1 MKISEFTF
9 DLPANLIAQTPAERR
24 GDDRLLVIDRKTGAY
39 IDSKMVDFASYV
51 EPGSIVVVNDTRV
64 RKARVYGISETGGRV
79 EFLFTGALGPDRWQA
94 MVSKSK
100 KQRPGKEYSFFVN
113 DGACDSLDGVYNDG
127 TCKGKLFCKGIIESN
142 VDDSDSGSS
151 LKVVKFDTPIDESF
165 FSICGHVPLPPYIK
179 READFNDET
188 RYQTIFANECGSMA
202 SPTAG
207 LHFTPE
213 LVCALEKKGCEILH
227 ITLHVGMGTFLPVRT
242 ENLEDHVMHT
252 ESYSVSQEVADKI
265 NNAKRTGKKIVAVG
279 TTSVRT
285 LESAV
290 NRETGLLEAKNSST
304 NLFIT
309 PGFEFLIVDQMLTNF
324 HTPESTLLVLVSAFA
339 GKEHILNA
347 YRHAVEQKYK
357 FFSYGDATFLK

>member
-9 DLPANLIAQTPAERR
+9 ELPQELIAQTPAQKR
-24 GDDRLLVIDRKTGAY
+24 GDDRLLVIDKVTGQY
-39 IDSKMVDFASYV
+39 LDMQMKDFPSLV
-51 EPGSIVVVNDTRV
+51 EPGSVVVVNDTRV
-64 RKARVYGISETGGRV
+64 RKARVFGLSETGGRV
-79 EFLFTGALGPDRWQA
+79 EFLFTGALSADRWQA
-94 MVSKSK
+94 MVSKSR
-100 KQRPGKEYSFFVN
+100 KQRPGKGYEFLTPE
-113 DGACDSLDGVYNDG
+113 GKVY
-127 TCKGKLFCKGIIESN
+127 CKAIIDTD
-142 VDDSDSGSS
+142 VDDNDQGSS
-151 LKVVKFDTPIDESF
+151 LKVVKFDRPIDENF
-165 FSICGHVPLPPYIK
+165 FQVCGHVPLPPYIK
-179 READFNDET
+179 REDDFNDEK

-213 LVCALEKKGCEILH
+213 MVGLLAEKGVEVLH

-252 ESYSVSQEVADKI
+252 ESYHVSEEVAQKI
-265 NNAKRTGKKIVAVG
+265 NQAKAEGRRIVAIG

-290 NRETGLLEAKNSST
+290 NRETGLLEAKSSAT

-309 PGFEFLIVDQMLTNF
+309 PGFKFMIVDQMLTNF

-339 GKEHILNA
+339 GKDHILEA
-347 YRHAVEQKYK
+347 YRHAVEQRYH

>member
-9 DLPANLIAQTPAERR
+9 DLPQELIAQTPAQRR
-24 GDDRLLVIDRKTGAY
+24 GDDRLLVIDRKTGEY
-39 IDSKMVDFASYV
+39 QDMQMSDFPSLI
-51 EPGSIVVVNDTRV
+51 EPGSVIVVNDTKV
-64 RKARVYGISETGGRV
+64 RKARVFGISETGGKV

-100 KQRPGKEYSFFVN
+100 KQRPGKGYDFLDK
-113 DGACDSLDGVYNDG
+113 DGNLY
-127 TCKGKLFCKGIIESN
+127 CKAVIETD
-142 VDDSDSGSS
+142 VQDSDSGSS
-151 LKVVKFDTPIDESF
+151 LKIVKFDRPVDEDF
-165 FSICGHVPLPPYIK
+165 FQKCGHVPLPPYIK
-179 READFNDET
+179 REDDFNDEN

-213 LVCALEKKGCEILH
+213 LVAQLEKKGVEVLH

-252 ESYSVSQEVADKI
+252 ESYQVSEEVADKI
-265 NNAKRTGKKIVAVG
+265 NRAKAEGRKIVAIG

-290 NRETGLLEAKNSST
+290 DRESGLLMTKSSST
-304 NLFIT
+304 NLFIK
-309 PGFEFLIVDQMLTNF
+309 PGFEFRMVDMMLTNF

-339 GKEHILNA
+339 GKDHILAA
-347 YRHAVEQKYK
+347 YRHAVEKRYH
-357 FFSYGDATFLK
+357 FFSYGDATFLR

>member
-9 DLPANLIAQTPAERR
+9 DLPQELIAQTPAQRR
-24 GDDRLLVIDRKTGAY
+24 GDDRLLVIDRKTGEY
-39 IDSKMVDFASYV
+39 QDMQMSDFPSLI
-51 EPGSIVVVNDTRV
+51 EPGSVIVVNDTKV
-64 RKARVYGISETGGRV
+64 RKARVFGISETGGKV

-100 KQRPGKEYSFFVN
+100 KQRPGKGYDFLDK
-113 DGACDSLDGVYNDG
+113 DGNLYCRAV
-127 TCKGKLFCKGIIESN
+127 IETD
-142 VDDSDSGSS
+142 VQDSDSGSS
-151 LKVVKFDTPIDESF
+151 LKIVKFDRPVDEDF
-165 FSICGHVPLPPYIK
+165 FQKCGHVPLPPYIK
-179 READFNDET
+179 REDDFNDEN

-213 LVCALEKKGCEILH
+213 LVAQLEKKGVEVLH

-252 ESYSVSQEVADKI
+252 ESYQVSEEVADKI
-265 NNAKRTGKKIVAVG
+265 NRAKAEGRKIVAIG

-290 NRETGLLEAKNSST
+290 DRETGLLMAKSSST
-304 NLFIT
+304 NLFIK
-309 PGFEFLIVDQMLTNF
+309 PGFEFRMVDMMLTNF

-339 GKEHILNA
+339 GKDHILAA
-347 YRHAVEQKYK
+347 YRHAVEKRYH
-357 FFSYGDATFLK
+357 FFSYGDATFLR

>member
-9 DLPANLIAQTPAERR
+9 DLPQELIAQTPAQRR
-24 GDDRLLVIDRKTGAY
+24 GDDRLLVIDRKTGEY
-39 IDSKMVDFASYV
+39 QDMQMSDFPSLI
-51 EPGSIVVVNDTRV
+51 EPGSVIVVNDTKV
-64 RKARVYGISETGGRV
+64 RKARVFGISETGGKV

-100 KQRPGKEYSFFVN
+100 KQRPGKGYNFLDK
-113 DGACDSLDGVYNDG
+113 DGNLYCRAV
-127 TCKGKLFCKGIIESN
+127 IETD
-142 VDDSDSGSS
+142 VQDSDSGSS
-151 LKVVKFDTPIDESF
+151 LKVVKFDRPVDEDF
-165 FSICGHVPLPPYIK
+165 FQKCGHVPLPPYIK
-179 READFNDET
+179 REDDFNDEN

-213 LVCALEKKGCEILH
+213 LVAQLEKKGVEVLH

-252 ESYSVSQEVADKI
+252 ESYQVSEEVADKI
-265 NNAKRTGKKIVAVG
+265 NRAKAEGRKIVAIG

-290 NRETGLLEAKNSST
+290 DRESGLLLAKSSST
-304 NLFIT
+304 NLFIK
-309 PGFEFLIVDQMLTNF
+309 PGFEFRMVDMMLTNF
-324 HTPESTLLVLVSAFA
+324 HTLESTLLVLVSAFA
-339 GKEHILNA
+339 GKDHILAA
-347 YRHAVEQKYK
+347 YRHAVEKRYH
-357 FFSYGDATFLK
+357 FFSYGDATFLR

>member
-1 MKISEFTF
+1 MKISDFTF
-9 DLPANLIAQTPAERR
+9 DLPQELIAQTPAQRR
-24 GDDRLLVIDRKTGAY
+24 GDDRLLVIDRKTGEY
-39 IDSKMVDFASYV
+39 QDMQMSDFPSLI
-51 EPGSIVVVNDTRV
+51 EPGSVIVVNDTKV
-64 RKARVYGISETGGRV
+64 RKARVFGISETGGKV

-100 KQRPGKEYSFFVN
+100 KQRPGKGYDFLDK
-113 DGACDSLDGVYNDG
+113 DGNLY
-127 TCKGKLFCKGIIESN
+127 CKAVIETD
-142 VDDSDSGSS
+142 VQDSDSGSS
-151 LKVVKFDTPIDESF
+151 LKVIRFDRAIDEDF
-165 FSICGHVPLPPYIK
+165 FQKCGHVPLPPYIK
-179 READFNDET
+179 REDDFNDEN

-213 LVCALEKKGCEILH
+213 LVVQLEKKGVEVLH

-252 ESYSVSQEVADKI
+252 ESYQVSEEVADKI
-265 NNAKRTGKKIVAVG
+265 NRAKAEGRKIVAIG

-290 NRETGLLEAKNSST
+290 DRESGLLIAKSSST
-304 NLFIT
+304 NLFIK
-309 PGFEFLIVDQMLTNF
+309 PGFEFKIVDEMLTNF

-339 GKEHILNA
+339 GRDHILAA
-347 YRHAVEQKYK
+347 YRHAVEKRYH
-357 FFSYGDATFLK
+357 FFSYGDATFLR

>member
-9 DLPANLIAQTPAERR
+9 DLPQELIAQTPAQRR
-24 GDDRLLVIDRKTGAY
+24 GDDRLLVIDRKTGEY
-39 IDSKMVDFASYV
+39 QDMQMSDFPSLI
-51 EPGSIVVVNDTRV
+51 EPGSVIVVNDTKV
-64 RKARVYGISETGGRV
+64 RKARVFGISETGGKV

-100 KQRPGKEYSFFVN
+100 KQRPGKGYDFLDK
-113 DGACDSLDGVYNDG
+113 DGNLY
-127 TCKGKLFCKGIIESN
+127 CKAVIETD
-142 VDDSDSGSS
+142 VQDSDSGSS
-151 LKVVKFDTPIDESF
+151 LKVVKFDRPVDEDF
-165 FSICGHVPLPPYIK
+165 FQKCGHVPLPPYIK
-179 READFNDET
+179 REDDFNDEN

-213 LVCALEKKGCEILH
+213 LVAQLEKKGVEVLH

-252 ESYSVSQEVADKI
+252 ESYQVSEEVADKI
-265 NNAKRTGKKIVAVG
+265 NRAKAEGRKIVAIG

-290 NRETGLLEAKNSST
+290 DRESGLLMAKSSST
-304 NLFIT
+304 NLFIK
-309 PGFEFLIVDQMLTNF
+309 PGFEFRMVDMMLTNF

-339 GKEHILNA
+339 GKDHILAA
-347 YRHAVEQKYK
+347 YRHAVEKRYH
-357 FFSYGDATFLK
+357 FFSYGDATFLR

>member
-9 DLPANLIAQTPAERR
+9 ELPQELIAQTPAQRR
-24 GDDRLLVIDRKTGAY
+24 GEDRLLVIDRKTGEY
-39 IDSKMVDFASYV
+39 QDCQMKDFPSFL
-51 EPGSIVVVNDTRV
+51 EPGSVVVVNDTRV
-64 RKARVYGISETGGRV
+64 RKARVFGISETGGKV
-79 EFLFTGALGPDRWQA
+79 EFLFTGAMGPDRWQA

-100 KQRPGKEYSFFVN
+100 RQKPGKTYEFRTPEGELYCK
-113 DGACDSLDGVYNDG
+113 AMIDSD
-127 TCKGKLFCKGIIESN
+127 
-142 VDDSDSGSS
+142 VDDHDQGSS
-151 LKVVKFDTPIDESF
+151 LKVIKFDREIDENF
-165 FSICGHVPLPPYIK
+165 FMKCGHVPLPPYIK
-179 READFNDET
+179 REDDFNDET

-202 SPTAG
+202 APTAG

-213 LVCALEKKGCEILH
+213 IVAELAKKNIEVLH
-227 ITLHVGMGTFLPVRT
+227 ITLHVGMGTFMPVRT

-252 ESYSVSQEVADKI
+252 EGYHVSEEVAEKV
-265 NNAKRTGKKIVAVG
+265 NKAKAEGRKVIAIG

-290 NRETGLLEAKNSST
+290 NRETGLLEAKSSAT

-309 PGFEFLIVDQMLTNF
+309 PGFQFAIVDQMLTNF
-324 HTPESTLLVLVSAFA
+324 HTPESTLLVLVSSFA

-347 YRHAVEQKYK
+347 YKHAVEQKYH

>member
-9 DLPANLIAQTPAERR
+9 DLPQELIAQTPAQRR
-24 GDDRLLVIDRKTGAY
+24 GDDRLLVIDRKTGEY
-39 IDSKMVDFASYV
+39 QDMQMSDFPSLI
-51 EPGSIVVVNDTRV
+51 EPGSVIVVNDTKV
-64 RKARVYGISETGGRV
+64 RKARVFGISETGGKV

-100 KQRPGKEYSFFVN
+100 KQRPGKGYDFLDK
-113 DGACDSLDGVYNDG
+113 DGNLY
-127 TCKGKLFCKGIIESN
+127 CKAVIETD
-142 VDDSDSGSS
+142 VQDSDSGSS
-151 LKVVKFDTPIDESF
+151 LKVVKFDRPVDEDF
-165 FSICGHVPLPPYIK
+165 FQRCGHVPLPPYIK
-179 READFNDET
+179 REDDFNDEN

-213 LVCALEKKGCEILH
+213 LVSQLEKKGVEVLH

-252 ESYSVSQEVADKI
+252 ESYQVSEEVADKI
-265 NNAKRTGKKIVAVG
+265 NRAKAEGRKIVAIG

-290 NRETGLLEAKNSST
+290 DRESGLLLAKSSST
-304 NLFIT
+304 NLFIK
-309 PGFEFLIVDQMLTNF
+309 PGFEFRMVDMMLTNF

-339 GKEHILNA
+339 GRDHILAA
-347 YRHAVEQKYK
+347 YRHAVEKRYH
-357 FFSYGDATFLK
+357 FFSYGDATFLR

>member
-24 GDDRLLVIDRKTGAY
+24 GDDRLLVIDRKTGSY
-39 IDSKMVDFASYV
+39 TDSKMVDFASYV
-51 EPGSIVVVNDTRV
+51 EQGSIVVVNDTRV
-64 RKARVYGISETGGRV
+64 RKARVYGVSETGGKV
-79 EFLFTGALGPDRWQA
+79 EFLFTGALGPDLWQA

-100 KQRPGKEYSFFVN
+100 KQRPGKVYSFFVN
-113 DGACDSLDGVYNDG
+113 DGPCDSANVSSGDGQ
-127 TCKGKLFCKGIIESN
+127 GKLFCKGVIESDVN
-142 VDDSDSGSS
+142 DSDSGSS
-151 LKVVKFDTPIDESF
+151 LKIVKFDTPIDESF

-179 READFNDET
+179 REDTFNDET

-207 LHFTPE
+207 LHFTPK
-213 LVCALEKKGCEILH
+213 LVSALEKKGCEILH

-252 ESYSVSQEVADKI
+252 ESYSVSQEVANKI
-265 NNAKRTGKKIVAVG
+265 NNAKKEGRKIVAVG

>member
-9 DLPANLIAQTPAERR
+9 DLPQELIAQTPAQRR
-24 GDDRLLVIDRKTGAY
+24 GDDRLLVIDRKTGEY
-39 IDSKMVDFASYV
+39 QDMKMSDFPSLI
-51 EPGSIVVVNDTRV
+51 EPGSVVVVNDTRV
-64 RKARVYGISETGGRV
+64 RKARVFGISETGGKV
-79 EFLFTGALGPDRWQA
+79 EFLFTGAIGADRWQA

-100 KQRPGKEYSFFVN
+100 KQRPGKGYDFF
-113 DGACDSLDGVYNDG
+113 DKD
-127 TCKGKLFCKGIIESN
+127 GKLYCKAMVETD
-142 VDDSDSGSS
+142 VQDSDSGSS
-151 LKVVKFDTPIDESF
+151 LKVIRFDREIDEDF
-165 FSICGHVPLPPYIK
+165 FQKCGHVPLPPYIK
-179 READFNDET
+179 REDDFNDEK

-213 LVCALEKKGCEILH
+213 LVSELEKKGVEVLH

-252 ESYSVSQEVADKI
+252 ESYHVSQEVADKV
-265 NNAKRTGKKIVAVG
+265 NAAKREGRKVVAIG

-290 NRETGLLEAKNSST
+290 DRTTGLLCAKSSST
-304 NLFIT
+304 NLFIK
-309 PGFEFLIVDQMLTNF
+309 PGFEFRIVDEMLTNF

-339 GKEHILNA
+339 GKDHILAA
-347 YRHAVEQKYK
+347 YRHAVEQKYH
-357 FFSYGDATFLK
+357 FFSYGDATFLKS

>member
-9 DLPANLIAQTPAERR
+9 DLPQELIAQTPAQRR
-24 GDDRLLVIDRKTGAY
+24 GDDRLLVIDRKTGEY
-39 IDSKMVDFASYV
+39 QDMQMSDFPSLI
-51 EPGSIVVVNDTRV
+51 EPGSVIVVNDTKV
-64 RKARVYGISETGGRV
+64 RKARVFGISETGGKV

-100 KQRPGKEYSFFVN
+100 KQRPGKGYDFLDK
-113 DGACDSLDGVYNDG
+113 DGNLY
-127 TCKGKLFCKGIIESN
+127 CKAVIETD
-142 VDDSDSGSS
+142 VQDSDSGSS
-151 LKVVKFDTPIDESF
+151 LKVVKFDRPVDEDF
-165 FSICGHVPLPPYIK
+165 FQKCGHVPLPPYIK
-179 READFNDET
+179 REDDFNDEN

-213 LVCALEKKGCEILH
+213 LVAQLEQKGVEVLH

-252 ESYSVSQEVADKI
+252 ESYQVSEEVADKI
-265 NNAKRTGKKIVAVG
+265 NRAKAEGRKIVAIG

-290 NRETGLLEAKNSST
+290 DRESGLLLAKSSST
-304 NLFIT
+304 NLFIK
-309 PGFEFLIVDQMLTNF
+309 PGFEFRMVDMMLTNF

-339 GKEHILNA
+339 GKDHILAA
-347 YRHAVEQKYK
+347 YRHAVEKRYH
-357 FFSYGDATFLK
+357 FFSYGDATFLR

>member
-1 MKISEFTF
+1 MKISDFTF
-9 DLPANLIAQTPAERR
+9 DLPQELIAQTPAQRR
-24 GDDRLLVIDRKTGAY
+24 GDDRLLVIDRKTGEY
-39 IDSKMVDFASYV
+39 QDMQMSDFPSLI
-51 EPGSIVVVNDTRV
+51 EPGSVIVVNDTKV
-64 RKARVYGISETGGRV
+64 RKARVFGISETGGKV

-100 KQRPGKEYSFFVN
+100 KQRPGKGYEFLDK
-113 DGACDSLDGVYNDG
+113 DGNLYCRAV
-127 TCKGKLFCKGIIESN
+127 IETD
-142 VDDSDSGSS
+142 VQDSDSGSS
-151 LKVVKFDTPIDESF
+151 LKVVKFDRPVDEDF
-165 FSICGHVPLPPYIK
+165 FQKCGHVPLPPYIK
-179 READFNDET
+179 REDDFNDEN

-213 LVCALEKKGCEILH
+213 LVAQLEKKGVEVLH

-252 ESYSVSQEVADKI
+252 ESYQVSEEVADKI
-265 NNAKRTGKKIVAVG
+265 NRAKAEGRKIVAIG

-290 NRETGLLEAKNSST
+290 DRESGLLIAKSSST
-304 NLFIT
+304 NLFIK
-309 PGFEFLIVDQMLTNF
+309 PGFEFKIVDEMLTNF

-339 GKEHILNA
+339 GKEHILAA
-347 YRHAVEQKYK
+347 YRHAIEKRYH
-357 FFSYGDATFLK
+357 FFSYGDATFLR

>member
-9 DLPANLIAQTPAERR
+9 DLPQELIAQTPAARR
-24 GDDRLLVIDRKTGAY
+24 GEDRLLVIDRNTGDY
-39 IDSKMVDFASYV
+39 RDMMMQDFPDLV
-51 EPGSIVVVNDTRV
+51 ESNSVVVVNDTRV
-64 RKARVYGISETGGRV
+64 RKARVFGISETGGKV
-79 EFLFTGALGPDRWQA
+79 EFLFTGAVGPDRWQA

-100 KQRPGKEYSFFVN
+100 KQRPGKGYDFFTPEG
-113 DGACDSLDGVYNDG
+113 DIY
-127 TCKGKLFCKGIIESN
+127 CKAVIDTD
-142 VDDSDSGSS
+142 VDDHDSGSS
-151 LKVVKFDTPIDESF
+151 LKIVKFDRPIDEDF
-165 FSICGHVPLPPYIK
+165 FQKCGHVPLPPYIR
-179 READFNDET
+179 REDDFNDEK

-213 LVCALEKKGCEILH
+213 MVEKLQNKGVEVLH

-252 ESYSVSQEVADKI
+252 ESYHVSEEVAEKI
-265 NNAKRTGKKIVAVG
+265 NRARKEGRKVVAIG

-290 NRETGLLEAKNSST
+290 NRETGLLEAKSSAT

-309 PGFEFLIVDQMLTNF
+309 PGFEFRIVDQMLTNF

-339 GKEHILNA
+339 GREHILNA
-347 YRHAVEQKYK
+347 YKHAVEERYH
-357 FFSYGDATFLK
+357 FFSYGDATFLR

>member
-9 DLPANLIAQTPAERR
+9 DLPQELIAQTPAQRR
-24 GDDRLLVIDRKTGAY
+24 GDDRLLVIDRKTGEY
-39 IDSKMVDFASYV
+39 QDMQMSDFPSLI
-51 EPGSIVVVNDTRV
+51 EPGSVIVVNDTKV
-64 RKARVYGISETGGRV
+64 RKARVFGISETGGKV
-79 EFLFTGALGPDRWQA
+79 EFLFTGALGLDRWQA

-100 KQRPGKEYSFFVN
+100 KQRPGKGYDFLDK
-113 DGACDSLDGVYNDG
+113 DGNLY
-127 TCKGKLFCKGIIESN
+127 CKAVIETD
-142 VDDSDSGSS
+142 VQDSDSGSS
-151 LKVVKFDTPIDESF
+151 LKVVKFDRPVDEDF
-165 FSICGHVPLPPYIK
+165 FQRCGHVPLPPYIK
-179 READFNDET
+179 REDDFNDEN

-213 LVCALEKKGCEILH
+213 LVSQLEKKGVEVLH

-252 ESYSVSQEVADKI
+252 ESYQVSEEVADKI
-265 NNAKRTGKKIVAVG
+265 NRAKAEGRKIVAIG

-290 NRETGLLEAKNSST
+290 DRESGLLIAKSSST
-304 NLFIT
+304 NLFIK
-309 PGFEFLIVDQMLTNF
+309 PGFEFRMVDMMLTNF

-339 GKEHILNA
+339 GKDHILAA
-347 YRHAVEQKYK
+347 YRHAVEKRYH
-357 FFSYGDATFLK
+357 FFSYGDATFLR

>member
-9 DLPANLIAQTPAERR
+9 DLPQELIAQTPAQRR
-24 GDDRLLVIDRKTGAY
+24 GEDRLLVIDRKTGSY
-39 IDSKMVDFASYV
+39 SDMQMSDFPSLV
-51 EPGSIVVVNDTRV
+51 ESGSVVVVNDTRV
-64 RKARVYGISETGGRV
+64 RKARVFGISETGGKV

-94 MVSKSK
+94 MVSKSR
-100 KQRPGKEYSFFVN
+100 KQRPGKTYDFLTPSGE
-113 DGACDSLDGVYNDG
+113 VY
-127 TCKGKLFCKGIIESN
+127 CKASIESD
-142 VDDSDSGSS
+142 VDDKDSGSS
-151 LKVVKFDTPIDESF
+151 LKIVRFDREIDESF
-165 FSICGHVPLPPYIK
+165 FQECGHVPLPPYIK
-179 READFNDET
+179 REDDFNDEK

-213 LVCALEKKGCEILH
+213 LVAALEAKGVEVLH

-252 ESYSVSQEVADKI
+252 ESYHVPLDVAQKV
-265 NNAKRTGKKIVAVG
+265 NRAKAEGRKIVAIG

-290 NRETGLLEAKNSST
+290 DRSTGLLMPGSSAT

-309 PGFEFLIVDQMLTNF
+309 PGFKFMVVDQMLTNF

-339 GKEHILNA
+339 GREHILNA
-347 YRHAVEQKYK
+347 YKHAVEERYH

>member
-9 DLPANLIAQTPAERR
+9 DLPQELIAQTPAQRR
-24 GDDRLLVIDRKTGAY
+24 GDDRLLVIDRKTGEY
-39 IDSKMVDFASYV
+39 QDMQMSDFPSLV
-51 EPGSIVVVNDTRV
+51 EPGSVIVVNDTKV
-64 RKARVYGISETGGRV
+64 RKARVFGISETGGKV

-100 KQRPGKEYSFFVN
+100 KQRPGKGYDFLDK
-113 DGACDSLDGVYNDG
+113 DGNLYCRAV
-127 TCKGKLFCKGIIESN
+127 IETD
-142 VDDSDSGSS
+142 VQDSDSGSS
-151 LKVVKFDTPIDESF
+151 LKVVKFDRLVDEDF
-165 FSICGHVPLPPYIK
+165 FQRCGHVPLPPYIK
-179 READFNDET
+179 REDDFNDEN

-213 LVCALEKKGCEILH
+213 LVAQLEKKGVEVLH

-252 ESYSVSQEVADKI
+252 ENYQVSEEVADKI
-265 NNAKRTGKKIVAVG
+265 NRAKAEGRKIVAIG

-290 NRETGLLEAKNSST
+290 DRESGLLLAKSSST
-304 NLFIT
+304 NLFIK
-309 PGFEFLIVDQMLTNF
+309 PGFEFRMVDMMLTNF

-339 GKEHILNA
+339 GKDHILAA
-347 YRHAVEQKYK
+347 YRHAVEKRYH
-357 FFSYGDATFLK
+357 FFSYGDATFLR

>member
-9 DLPANLIAQTPAERR
+9 ELPQELIAQTPAQKR
-24 GDDRLLVIDRKTGAY
+24 GEDRLLVIDRITGAWNDMNMKDFPSLV
-39 IDSKMVDFASYV
+39 DS
-51 EPGSIVVVNDTRV
+51 GSIVVVNDTRV
-64 RKARVYGISETGGRV
+64 RKARVFGISETGGRV
-79 EFLFTGALGPDRWQA
+79 EFLFTAAAGPDLWQA
-94 MVSKSK
+94 MVSKSR
-100 KQRPGKEYSFFVN
+100 KQKPGKTYTFSTPSGELY
-113 DGACDSLDGVYNDG
+113 
-127 TCKGKLFCKGIIESN
+127 CKAMIESD
-142 VDDSDSGSS
+142 VQDGDEGSS
-151 LKVVKFDTPIDESF
+151 LKMVRFDRPVDESF
-165 FSICGHVPLPPYIK
+165 FQVCGHVPLPPYIK
-179 READFNDET
+179 REDDFNDEK

-213 LVCALEKKGCEILH
+213 TVKELEAKGVEVLH

-252 ESYSVSQEVADKI
+252 ETYNVPADVADKI
-265 NNAKRTGKKIVAVG
+265 NAAKAQGRKIVAIG

-290 NRETGLLEAKNSST
+290 DRQTGILKAGSGAT
-304 NLFIT
+304 NLFIK
-309 PGFEFLIVDQMLTNF
+309 PGFEFKVVDQMLTNF

-339 GKEHILNA
+339 GREHMLAA
-347 YRHAVEQKYK
+347 YRHAVEQRYR

>member
-9 DLPANLIAQTPAERR
+9 DLPQELIAQTPAQRR
-24 GDDRLLVIDRKTGAY
+24 GDDRLLVIDRKTGEY
-39 IDSKMVDFASYV
+39 QDMQMSDFPSLI
-51 EPGSIVVVNDTRV
+51 EPGSVIVVNDTKV
-64 RKARVYGISETGGRV
+64 RKARVFGISETGGKV

-100 KQRPGKEYSFFVN
+100 KQRPGKGYDFLDK
-113 DGACDSLDGVYNDG
+113 DGNLYCRAV
-127 TCKGKLFCKGIIESN
+127 IETD
-142 VDDSDSGSS
+142 VQDSDSGSS
-151 LKVVKFDTPIDESF
+151 LKVVKFDRPVDEDF
-165 FSICGHVPLPPYIK
+165 FQKCGHVPLPPYIK
-179 READFNDET
+179 REDDFNDEN

-213 LVCALEKKGCEILH
+213 LVAQLEKKGVEVLH

-252 ESYSVSQEVADKI
+252 ESYQVSEDVADKI
-265 NNAKRTGKKIVAVG
+265 NRAKAEGRKIVAIG

-290 NRETGLLEAKNSST
+290 DRESGLLLAKSSST
-304 NLFIT
+304 NLFIK
-309 PGFEFLIVDQMLTNF
+309 PGFEFRMVDMMLTNF

-339 GKEHILNA
+339 GKDHILAA
-347 YRHAVEQKYK
+347 YRHAVEKRYH
-357 FFSYGDATFLK
+357 FFSYGDATFLR

>member
-9 DLPANLIAQTPAERR
+9 DLPQELIAQTPAQRR
-24 GDDRLLVIDRKTGAY
+24 GDDRLLVIDRKTGEY
-39 IDSKMVDFASYV
+39 QDMQMSDFPSLI
-51 EPGSIVVVNDTRV
+51 EPGSVIVVNDTKV
-64 RKARVYGISETGGRV
+64 RKARVFGISETGGKV

-100 KQRPGKEYSFFVN
+100 KQRPGKGYDFLDK
-113 DGACDSLDGVYNDG
+113 DGNLYCRAV
-127 TCKGKLFCKGIIESN
+127 IETD
-142 VDDSDSGSS
+142 VQDSDSGSS
-151 LKVVKFDTPIDESF
+151 LKVVKFDRPVDEDF
-165 FSICGHVPLPPYIK
+165 FQKCGHVPLPPYIK
-179 READFNDET
+179 REDDFNDEN

-213 LVCALEKKGCEILH
+213 LVAQLEKKGVEVLH

-252 ESYSVSQEVADKI
+252 ESYQVSEEVADKI
-265 NNAKRTGKKIVAVG
+265 NRAKAEGRKIVAIG

-285 LESAV
+285 LERAV
-290 NRETGLLEAKNSST
+290 DRESGLLLAKSSST
-304 NLFIT
+304 NLFIK
-309 PGFEFLIVDQMLTNF
+309 PGFEFRMVDMMLTNF

-339 GKEHILNA
+339 GKDHILAA
-347 YRHAVEQKYK
+347 YRHAVEKRYH
-357 FFSYGDATFLK
+357 FFSYGDATFLR

>member
-9 DLPANLIAQTPAERR
+9 ELPPELIAQTPAERR
-24 GDDRLLVIDRKTGAY
+24 GDDRLLVIDRRTGAY
-39 IDSKMVDFASYV
+39 TDSKMADFPSYV

-64 RKARVYGISETGGRV
+64 RKARVYGVSQTGGKV
-79 EFLFTGALGPDRWQA
+79 EFLFTGAVGPDRWQA

-100 KQRPGKEYSFFVN
+100 KQRPGKSYSFFAQ
-113 DGACDSLDGVYNDG
+113 DGS
-127 TCKGKLFCKGIIESN
+127 LFCNGCIDSD

-151 LKVVKFDTPIDESF
+151 LKVIKFDRPVDESF
-165 FSICGHVPLPPYIK
+165 FASCGHVPLPPYIK
-179 READFNDET
+179 REDDFNDEK

-213 LVCALEKKGCEILH
+213 TVAQLEAKGCEILH

-252 ESYSVSQEVADKI
+252 ESYHVSQEVASKV
-265 NNAKRTGKKIVAVG
+265 NEAKASGRRIVAVG

-290 NRETGLLEAKNSST
+290 NRDTGLLEAKTAST

-309 PGFEFLIVDQMLTNF
+309 PGFKFMVVDQMLTNF

-339 GKEHILNA
+339 GKDHILAA
-347 YRHAVEQKYK
+347 YRHAVEERYR

>member
-9 DLPANLIAQTPAERR
+9 ELPQELIAQTPAQKR
-24 GDDRLLVIDRKTGAY
+24 GDDRLLVIDRESGRY
-39 IDSKMVDFASYV
+39 RDMMMRDFPTLV
-51 EPGSIVVVNDTRV
+51 EPGSVVVVNDTRV
-64 RKARVYGISETGGRV
+64 RKARVFGISETGGRV
-79 EFLFTGALGPDRWQA
+79 EFLFTGAMGPDRWQA
-94 MVSKSK
+94 MVSKSR
-100 KQRPGKEYSFFVN
+100 KQKPGKGYEFLTPEGELYCRAVI
-113 DGACDSLDGVYNDG
+113 DSD
-127 TCKGKLFCKGIIESN
+127 

-151 LKVVKFDTPIDESF
+151 LKVVRFDRPVDEDF
-165 FSICGHVPLPPYIK
+165 FLKCGHVPLPPYIK
-179 READFNDET
+179 REDDFNDEK

-213 LVCALEKKGCEILH
+213 MVTALEAKGVEILH

-252 ESYSVSQEVADKI
+252 ESYHVPEEVAQKI
-265 NNAKRTGKKIVAVG
+265 NRAKAEGRRVVAIG

-290 NRETGLLEAKNSST
+290 DRSTGLLESGSGAT

-309 PGFEFLIVDQMLTNF
+309 PGFKFMIVDRMLTNF

-339 GKEHILNA
+339 GREHILAA
-347 YRHAVEQKYK
+347 YRHAVEERYR
-357 FFSYGDATFLK
+357 FFSYGDATFLM

>member
-9 DLPANLIAQTPAERR
+9 DLPQELIAQTPAQRR
-24 GDDRLLVIDRKTGAY
+24 GDDRLLVIDRKTGEY
-39 IDSKMVDFASYV
+39 QDMQMSDFPSLI
-51 EPGSIVVVNDTRV
+51 EPGSVIVVNDTKV
-64 RKARVYGISETGGRV
+64 RKARVFGISETGGKV

-100 KQRPGKEYSFFVN
+100 KHRPGKGYDFLDK
-113 DGACDSLDGVYNDG
+113 DGNLYCRAV
-127 TCKGKLFCKGIIESN
+127 IETD
-142 VDDSDSGSS
+142 VQDSDSGSS
-151 LKVVKFDTPIDESF
+151 LKVVKFDRPVDEDF
-165 FSICGHVPLPPYIK
+165 FQKCGHVPLPPYIK
-179 READFNDET
+179 REDDFNDEN

-213 LVCALEKKGCEILH
+213 LVAQLEKKGVEVLH

-252 ESYSVSQEVADKI
+252 ESYQVSEEVADKI
-265 NNAKRTGKKIVAVG
+265 NRAKAEGRKIVAIG

-290 NRETGLLEAKNSST
+290 DRETGLLMAKSSST
-304 NLFIT
+304 NLFIK
-309 PGFEFLIVDQMLTNF
+309 PGFEFRMVDMMLTNF

-339 GKEHILNA
+339 GKDHILAA
-347 YRHAVEQKYK
+347 YRHAVEKRYH
-357 FFSYGDATFLK
+357 FFSYGDATFLR